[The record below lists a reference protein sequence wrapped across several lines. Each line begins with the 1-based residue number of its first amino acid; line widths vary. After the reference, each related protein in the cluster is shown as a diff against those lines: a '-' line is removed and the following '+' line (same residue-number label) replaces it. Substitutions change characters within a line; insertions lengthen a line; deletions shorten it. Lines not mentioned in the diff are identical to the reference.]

1 MHMRTTVRLV
11 IFGMA
16 LLLAGCSSL
25 NPFASKKSS
34 ANVPAELTQ
43 FKQTLA
49 SRTAWSASVGS
60 AGSFIFSPAYSD
72 GSVYAASSVGTIVSI
87 DAASGREQW
96 RTKAGMTLTAGVG
109 ADSST
114 VAVVGEKGVLLAYDA
129 QGNQRWKAQVSS
141 EVLSAPAVG
150 QGLVIVRSVDNRIS
164 AYDAQTGARKWI
176 VQRSAPPLV
185 LRSAP
190 GMVMIGPTVIVAM
203 PGGRILSIALHNG
216 GVRWELAVGEARGTT
231 ELERIADIS
240 GFPVIYGREVCA
252 VAYQGRIG
260 CADVVNGA
268 VRWGKS
274 MSSPVGLGI
283 DERFVYAADDKGGIY
298 ALTRESGQS
307 VWRNDKLAHR
317 QPTTPVSFARAVAL
331 GDGMGYVHFLARED
345 GALVG
350 RIRIDS
356 SAVLPTPILAGNKI
370 IVQTAAGTLAAIS
383 TE

>member
-1 MHMRTTVRLV
+1 MHMRTTVKLV
-11 IFGMA
+11 IFGIA

-25 NPFASKKSS
+25 NFFSSKKPS
-34 ANVPAELTQ
+34 ANAPAELTE
-43 FKQTLA
+43 FKQTLEA
-49 SRTAWSASVGS
+49 RTVWSASIGS
-60 AGSFIFSPAYSD
+60 ADSFIFTPAYAD
-72 GSVYAASSVGTIVSI
+72 GSVYAASSGGTIVSI
-87 DAASGREQW
+87 EATSGRELW
-96 RTKAGMTLTAGVG
+96 RIKAGIPLTAGVG

-114 VAVVGEKGVLLAYDA
+114 VAVAGEKGVVLAYDT

-164 AYDAQTGARKWI
+164 AFDAQTGARKWI

-190 GMVMIGPTVIVAM
+190 GMVMIGPTIIVAM
-203 PGGRILSIALHNG
+203 PGGRILSLALHNG

-240 GFPVIYGREVCA
+240 GFPVIYGRQVCA

-260 CADVVNGA
+260 CADAVNGA
-268 VRWGKS
+268 VHWGKNL
-274 MSSPVGLGI
+274 SSSVGLGI

-298 ALTRESGQS
+298 AMTRESGQS

-317 QPTTPVSFARAVAL
+317 QVTTPVSFGRAVAL
-331 GDGMGYVHFLARED
+331 GDGMGYLHFLARED
-345 GALVG
+345 GALIG
-350 RIRIDS
+350 RIRVDS
-356 SAVLPTPILAGNKI
+356 SAVLPMSVLAGNKI